1 MFTLFDPLI
10 LTHSNQGEC
19 SKEEADGTGWR
30 QPPTHHHP
38 ETWFRCETYK
48 DTNFLG
54 RVFVDDG
61 WPPPAVPPVP
71 EQRPQRDQDTF
82 LATVISLLPDIC
94 PDYAQQQGH
103 ACGWDSELF
112 LNRILEEEGNGTKYP
127 RRVKKRKRD
136 DTDVGDNA
144 KESKL
149 QKLHKKYEGRVSQ
162 YHRDHHYSRVCR
174 LLLKEAFPKA
184 YVGEI
189 EEAMLTHNSSV
200 YQTYSAL
207 HEDFSKPDG
216 VTFRRKLYPRHKNN
230 IVEVAID
237 KEDSTLPGREA
248 QQEFLAAQE
257 VCSAKLA
264 KDAAK
269 EAQER
274 EDKENFENA
283 KAEGAITEC
292 GCCFDE
298 LPYNRMVHCDGDTA
312 HWFCYDCARRQAENQ
327 IGQQRYHLGCMSM
340 DGCEAT
346 FSRDQKDLFLD
357 DRLKRTLDQIEQSDS
372 IRRAGIEGL
381 ETCPFCN
388 YAAEY
393 PPVEVNWEF
402 ECQQPE
408 CGVKSCRRCRQ
419 ETHIG
424 KSCDEAMAEAAR
436 NKSEDAKRKLEEAR
450 SLAMIRECYK
460 CKNRFIKESGCNK
473 MTCPRCRAMQCY
485 VCRQPCDYNH
495 FDDLNRG
502 GRKGNCP
509 LFEQQSLDDIHD
521 KEAREAEE
529 RERKKLLEADP
540 SMDAK
545 ELEIKFDEKLFPK
558 RQQHAHPNGV
568 HVAVAYPGQG
578 PARLRHALAGIV
590 AQPQV
595 GGPNQ
600 AQPGMPGAAHVH
612 VQPVEGEADL
622 LQQYVRLG
630 LPPGPV
636 QDRVMEGWGRRYA
649 QLAAQRNRGPVQP
662 PQGQVANGYPNQG
675 MNPGRAGY
683 AALGIHPNPHA
694 NPAPNPAPNPGQAP
708 QAFPGFGN
716 EVLHHN
722 HNDPHY
728 MLNAH
733 FPANVPQWNPGGPG
747 LPGLALGPLPPN
759 DEFGLPQ
766 MAQLAAPRLA
776 AHPPPVA
783 ANNIPNPVVNAR
795 SLGRA
800 PVVAV
805 PPRQQVPVVDLTADE

>member
-1 MFTLFDPLI
+1 MSA
-10 LTHSNQGEC
+10 SN
-19 SKEEADGTGWR
+19 
-30 QPPTHHHP
+30 P
-38 ETWFRCETYK
+38 
-48 DTNFLG
+48 
-54 RVFVDDG
+54 VFVDDG
-61 WPPPAVPPVP
+61 WPPPAVLPVP
-71 EQRPQRDQDTF
+71 EQGPQRDQDTF
-82 LATVISLLPDIC
+82 LATVISLLPDVC

-136 DTDVGDNA
+136 DADVGDNA

-149 QKLHKKYEGRVSQ
+149 QKLHEKYEGRVSQ
-162 YHRDHHYSRVCR
+162 HHRDHNYSRVCR
-174 LLLKEAFPKA
+174 LLLREAFPKA
-184 YVGEI
+184 YVGDI

-207 HEDFSKPDG
+207 HEDFSKPHG

-230 IVEVAID
+230 IEEVAID
-237 KEDSTLPGREA
+237 KEDITLPGREA

-274 EDKENFENA
+274 EDKKNFENA

-357 DRLKRTLDQIEQSDS
+357 DRLKRTLDQIEQNDS

-436 NKSEDAKRKLEEAR
+436 NKGEDAKRKLEEAR

-460 CKNRFIKESGCNK
+460 CNNRFIKESGCNK

-495 FDDLNRG
+495 FDDVNRG

-540 SMDAK
+540 SIDAK

-568 HVAVAYPGQG
+568 RVAVAYPGQG
-578 PARLRHALAGIV
+578 PARLRHALAGGIV

-600 AQPGMPGAAHVH
+600 AQPGMPGAAHAH
-612 VQPVEGEADL
+612 VQPVGGEADL

-636 QDRVMEGWGRRYA
+636 RDRVMERWGRRYA

-662 PQGQVANGYPNQG
+662 QHGQVANGYPNQG
-675 MNPGRAGY
+675 MNPGHAGY

-694 NPAPNPAPNPGQAP
+694 NPALNPAPNPGQAP
-708 QAFPGFGN
+708 QAFPGVGN
-716 EVLHHN
+716 QVLHHN
-722 HNDPHY
+722 HNDHHY

-733 FPANVPQWNPGGPG
+733 FPANVPHWNPGGPG
-747 LPGLALGPLPPN
+747 LLGLGLGPLPPN
-759 DEFGLPQ
+759 DGFGLPQ

-783 ANNIPNPVVNAR
+783 ANNIPNPGVNVR